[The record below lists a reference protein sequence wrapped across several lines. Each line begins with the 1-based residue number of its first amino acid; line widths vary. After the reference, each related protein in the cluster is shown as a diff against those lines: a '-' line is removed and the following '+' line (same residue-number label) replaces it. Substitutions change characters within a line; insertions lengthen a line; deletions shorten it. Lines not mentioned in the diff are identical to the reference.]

1 MKTVIAQ
8 SATRPVAFENNN
20 GMYYVRDNVT
30 PVENTDPVMYQ
41 YTETVYNTDEYVT
54 YLGEQTNSMS
64 DDIAAIME
72 AIADLYEIIGG

>member
-1 MKTVIAQ
+1 M
-8 SATRPVAFENNN
+8 
-20 GMYYVRDNVT
+20 
-30 PVENTDPVMYQ
+30 ENTDPVMYQ

-54 YLGEQTNSMS
+54 YLGEQTNSMR